1 MNSGSGFTGVVRRLG
16 AIVAG
21 ALALAAC
28 QPTLKSTL
36 PQGAAGYEAIGG
48 PAAEAGADVYLLG
61 PGDKLAINIFQE
73 EELSQREIEVDE
85 AGNISLPLIGDVQA
99 AGLTSAG
106 LAREIEVAYGR
117 QYLRNP
123 EANVVL
129 MTARPRTVSVEGQV
143 NKPGVYEIE
152 PGYTLL
158 SAMALAGSPLTDA
171 KLDEVLVFRT
181 VDGQRMGG
189 RFDLT
194 DVRAGRSADPRLM
207 AGDVV
212 VVGLS
217 STRSIY
223 RDILQAAP
231 LLGIFYYLR

>member
-1 MNSGSGFTGVVRRLG
+1 
-16 AIVAG
+16 
-21 ALALAAC
+21 
-28 QPTLKSTL
+28 
-36 PQGAAGYEAIGG
+36 
-48 PAAEAGADVYLLG
+48 
-61 PGDKLAINIFQE
+61 
-73 EELSQREIEVDE
+73 
-85 AGNISLPLIGDVQA
+85 
-99 AGLTSAG
+99 
-106 LAREIEVAYGR
+106 
-117 QYLRNP
+117 
-123 EANVVL
+123 
-129 MTARPRTVSVEGQV
+129 
-143 NKPGVYEIE
+143 
-152 PGYTLL
+152 
-158 SAMALAGSPLTDA
+158 
-171 KLDEVLVFRT
+171 VLVFRP